1 MIKSGFEQQFDK
13 ISVEENKIIIKLM
26 IDIMKVMK
34 EEIIFEL

>member
-34 EEIIFEL
+34 EEIIFKL